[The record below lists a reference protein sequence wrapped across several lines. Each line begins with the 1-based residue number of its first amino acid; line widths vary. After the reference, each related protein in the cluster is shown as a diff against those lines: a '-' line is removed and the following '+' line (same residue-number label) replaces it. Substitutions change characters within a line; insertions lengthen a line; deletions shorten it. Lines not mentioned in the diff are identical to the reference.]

1 MTRIS
6 PLSWVLLLAAGTL
19 WAASQ
24 ATTAPGPA
32 PAVQTLEETNDRHW
46 YKGNLHTHSYWSDGN
61 DFLEMIALWYRDRG
75 YHFLSFTDH
84 NTLATSER
92 WVDIDKVKGGADAYR
107 KLKERLPD
115 WIEERER
122 DGKHEV
128 RLRRFTEVS
137 DKFGQPG
144 KYLLVQGEEISDK
157 FHTHPIHLN
166 AANIQEQLP
175 PLGGES
181 VYDVMQNNVNA
192 VIAQRERTGV
202 PIFVHL
208 NHPNFGYAITA
219 EDLMRVRGEN
229 FFEVYNGHPTVYN
242 KGDEQH
248 ASTDRIWDIVL
259 TLRLTELKLPI
270 MYGLAVDD
278 GHDYHK
284 IPSRASNP
292 GRGWVQVLSSE
303 LSPGAL
309 ITALEAGQFYAS
321 SGVRL
326 KAIHH
331 RADGLEVEVQ
341 PDEAESGMPA
351 PEYTIEFLGTRK
363 GTSTAGE
370 PVVDKDGKPVHTTKR
385 YDKGIGEVFQTT
397 KGRSARY
404 RFGGDEL
411 YVRARVTSSLK
422 HPNPSEVDDPQRAWV
437 QPILGPGAPS
447 TPQ

>member
-1 MTRIS
+1 MPRSS
-6 PLSWVLLLAAGTL
+6 PLLWVVLLATGAL

-32 PAVQTLEETNDRHW
+32 PSVQTLEETNDRKW

-61 DFLEMIALWYRDRG
+61 DFLEMIALWYRDKG

-92 WVDIDKVKGGADAYR
+92 WIDVGKVKGGAEAYR

-115 WIEERER
+115 WIEEREV

-181 VYDVMQNNVNA
+181 VYEVMQNNVNA

-202 PIFVHL
+202 PILVHL
-208 NHPNFGYAITA
+208 NHPNFHYAITA

-242 KGDEQH
+242 KGDDLH
-248 ASTDRIWDIVL
+248 PSTDRIWDIVL
-259 TLRLTELKLPI
+259 TLRLTELKLPL

-331 RADGLEVEVQ
+331 RADGLEVEIA
-341 PDEAESGMPA
+341 PDEGV
-351 PEYTIEFLGTRK
+351 EYTIDFLGTRK
-363 GTSTAGE
+363 GTPTAGE
-370 PVVDKDGKPVHTTKR
+370 EVVDKEGKPVRTTKR
-385 YDKGIGEVFQTT
+385 YDQGIGEVLQSS
-397 KGRSARY
+397 KGTSARY
-404 RFGGDEL
+404 RFQGDEL
-411 YVRARVTSSLK
+411 YVRARVTSSRK
-422 HPNPSEVDDPQRAWV
+422 HPNPSEVDDPERAWV
-437 QPILGPGAPS
+437 QPILGPGAPAGR
-447 TPQ
+447 Q